1 MGVFYGCDYGFGF
14 DRNLLKVFPA
24 DSLISYQ
31 EPTSGYLMLMTESE
45 KLWCIIPKK
54 ITFFPKSQTF

>member
-1 MGVFYGCDYGFGF
+1 KNVPIKINLVFS
-14 DRNLLKVFPA
+14 

-45 KLWCIIPKK
+45 KLWGIIPKK
-54 ITFFPKSQTF
+54 NHFFSKIAEIFPPSASGLKF